1 MVRVTEIKGVRVK
14 ITIIGN
20 IIMPDFRSW
29 VYGYRH
35 VTSAIFK
42 NKPIPK
48 NVIYFEEYLENEVED
63 LY

>member
-1 MVRVTEIKGVRVK
+1 MVRFTEIKGVLVK

-20 IIMPDFRSW
+20 IIMPDCRGW

-42 NKPIPK
+42 NKPILK
-48 NVIYFEEYLENEVED
+48 KVIHFEEYLEDKVED